1 MSQLR
6 ALLDRTLLA
15 TFRVSPPP
23 DTLLQSLAV
32 RTHVKGLLGDQARI
46 IHYRQEMCP
55 VTKKRLEKLR
65 VLIEDLHRPNDTSAG
80 PVVFDKGLKV
90 SANHL
95 TPAEQAL
102 VTLREPADID
112 GRLLELTRATR
123 DRQEIQSLSNVD
135 SDDTD
140 AAIPH

>member
-1 MSQLR
+1 M
-6 ALLDRTLLA
+6 
-15 TFRVSPPP
+15 
-23 DTLLQSLAV
+23 
-32 RTHVKGLLGDQARI
+32 
-46 IHYRQEMCP
+46 
-55 VTKKRLEKLR
+55 TKKRLEKLR

-80 PVVFDKGLKV
+80 PVVFDQGLKV